1 MIIPVRCM
9 NCGKLLA
16 DKWLY
21 YQEERARRLGPA
33 AAAKRTYFDGTT
45 IPETVEKK
53 IMEELGLN
61 RYCCRKG
68 FLTQVDLIPKL

>member
-21 YQEERARRLGPA
+21 YQEQRAKRLGPA
-33 AAAKRTYFDGTT
+33 ATKRTYFDGTA
-45 IPETVEKK
+45 IPETVEAA
-53 IMEELGLN
+53 IMKELGLN
-61 RYCCRKG
+61 RYCCKKG
-68 FLTQVDLIPKL
+68 FLGQVDLIAKL

>member
-1 MIIPVRCM
+1 M
-9 NCGKLLA
+9 NCGKLLG

-21 YQEERARRLGPA
+21 YQEERKRRLGPA
-33 AAAKRTYFDGTT
+33 ESKRTYFDGTT

-53 IMEELGLN
+53 IMEELGLT
-61 RYCCRKG
+61 RYCCRKV